1 MPNVEAAL
9 PAQEPPPHEHG
20 GLFALVGLGRGARL
34 RHVLV
39 LHAKQH
45 GPQRE
50 VQVGKHSRVACRVF
64 AVFVLY
70 KA

>member
-1 MPNVEAAL
+1 MANVEAAL

-20 GLFALVGLGRGARL
+20 RLLVFVGLRRGARL
-34 RHVLV
+34 GHILV

-45 GPQRE
+45 RLQRE
-50 VQVGKHSRVACRVF
+50 VQVGKHEHVACRVF